1 MLNVMSTDAS
11 SDRVEQCLEWLGS
24 NERPYDH
31 IYDIILIEGS
41 IRQVATWLLAKSR
54 GRYAC
59 DEFIK
64 AILAIAYWEV
74 IDWIRQDV
82 QEPNAHAI
90 ACTRDFI
97 ERIREVAPDLAHELK
112 ARHEDAVQRLPQQH

>member
-1 MLNVMSTDAS
+1 MSTDTS
-11 SDRVEQCLEWLGS
+11 SDRIEQCLKWLES

-31 IYDIILIEGS
+31 IYDTMLVEGS
-41 IRQVATWLLAKSR
+41 IRQVATWLQSESR
-54 GRYAC
+54 GRYGC
-59 DEFIK
+59 DELIK

-97 ERIREVAPDLAHELK
+97 ERIREEASALAEELK
-112 ARHEDAVQRLPQQH
+112 ERHEDALRCLPHKL